1 MFSRSKYSKYQYYK
15 VIRVFV
21 CMSVCVCLHHSGTA
35 GPIWLNLFLLAPYWS
50 GDGFRLKNFRIRDPV
65 FPEIR
70 KNLYFRVLF
79 DQFGW
84 NFWVI
89 LTLNQI
95 CFYTNNF
102 WIGYPVYRI
111 RNPVFPEKSGK
122 IWQKSDLTVYHD
134 VIYHFSYSDH
144 GEFIFGTKCAIWRIF
159 SNFLEDFS
167 RYR

>member
-1 MFSRSKYSKYQYYK
+1 M
-15 VIRVFV
+15 
-21 CMSVCVCLHHSGTA
+21 CVCLHHSGTA

-70 KNLYFRVLF
+70 KNPYFRVLF
-79 DQFGW
+79 DRFGW

-102 WIGYPVYRI
+102 WIGYPVY

-159 SNFLEDFS
+159 SNFLEDFFQIFW
-167 RYR
+167 RIFQDKGKNHQIKVI